1 MEENPKE
8 EVLIA
13 RDNETGQV
21 GAVVGQNPDGTPKM
35 ADVKSTP
42 LSELIKFTKGQ
53 NPIEAFIANFMRQ
66 AKNPTTFG
74 IFKMSAA
81 DYEALGQPMAEMLN
95 DPETNREMLDKYR
108 VKMKTPAAKIKPV
121 DPDKVNWAEIEKQW
135 GISREDLEKSGA
147 LQQMVYHHKSP
158 ELHKV
163 NDPDRSGEK
172 LDARLSFR
180 TNPDGTYSLTPHF
193 VKKEPLLDQPFRG
206 YTFTAEDKVELS
218 NTGNL
223 GKAVDLKD
231 PATGE
236 VHKCLVSIDRLTN
249 EIESIPV
256 DKIFI
261 KQKVANIN
269 LTMQQIGILKSGG
282 LIKEQHV
289 ELPNGQKFTADL
301 QYNASKR
308 DIAFVNSAQ
317 YRQQNEQEAQQ
328 SRQQGEQQSGQSLK
342 DNWHDANGNPKRLT
356 QWYHIPLDEQKQADY
371 LAGKQVLVGEGKDRS
386 GNDCTIYLQ
395 YDPKERK
402 PQTTRVYP
410 DRDKVV
416 GIAEESK
423 TQMAVNDDG
432 SSRQRFRSEAEKE
445 HNEATKNVN
454 EPLQRGQT
462 QPKDEAQQKK
472 QHQPKPKTP
481 KP

>member
-1 MEENPKE
+1 MEQTPEKN

-13 RDNETGQV
+13 RNNETGQV

-35 ADVKSTP
+35 TDVKSTP
-42 LSELIKFTKGQ
+42 LSELVKFTKGQ
-53 NPIEAFIANFMRQ
+53 NPLEAFTANFMRQ

-74 IFKMSAA
+74 IFKMSAE
-81 DYEALGQPMAEMLN
+81 DYEALGEPMAEMLN
-95 DPETNREMLDKYR
+95 DPETNKAMLDKYR
-108 VKMKTPAAKIKPV
+108 VEMKTPTAKIQPV
-121 DPDKVNWAEIEKQW
+121 DPDKINWAAVEQQW
-135 GISREDLEKSGA
+135 GITREDLEKTGA
-147 LQQMVYHHKSP
+147 LQQMKYHHKSP
-158 ELHKV
+158 QLHKV
-163 NDPDRSGEK
+163 NDPDNPGEK
-172 LDARLSFR
+172 IEARLSFR

-193 VKKEPLLDQPFRG
+193 VKEEPQLDQPFRG
-206 YTFTAEDKVELS
+206 YTFTVEDKGALV

-231 PATGE
+231 PVTGE
-236 VHKCLVSIDRLTN
+236 VQKCLVSIDRLTN
-249 EIESIPV
+249 EIECIPV

-261 KQKVANIN
+261 KKNVANIN

-308 DIAFVNSAQ
+308 DIAFVNSVL
-317 YRQQNEQEAQQ
+317 YRQENEQEAQQ
-328 SRQQGEQQSGQSLK
+328 GEKQSGETSRK
-342 DNWHDANGNPKRLT
+342 ENWHNADGSIKRLKK
-356 QWYHIPLDEQKQADY
+356 WYDIPLDEQKQADY
-371 LAGKQVLVGEGKDRS
+371 LAGKQVLVGEIKDKK

-402 PQTTRVYP
+402 PQTTWVYP

-423 TQMAVNDDG
+423 TQVAVNNDG
-432 SSRQRFRSEAEKE
+432 KT
-445 HNEATKNVN
+445 NEATKNMN

-462 QPKDEAQQKK
+462 EPKDDAQQKR
-472 QHQPKPKTP
+472 QQRKPKTP

>member
-35 ADVKSTP
+35 TDVKSTP

>member
-1 MEENPKE
+1 M
-8 EVLIA
+8 
-13 RDNETGQV
+13 
-21 GAVVGQNPDGTPKM
+21 
-35 ADVKSTP
+35 
-42 LSELIKFTKGQ
+42 
-53 NPIEAFIANFMRQ
+53 
-66 AKNPTTFG
+66 
-74 IFKMSAA
+74 
-81 DYEALGQPMAEMLN
+81 
-95 DPETNREMLDKYR
+95 
-108 VKMKTPAAKIKPV
+108 
-121 DPDKVNWAEIEKQW
+121 
-135 GISREDLEKSGA
+135 
-147 LQQMVYHHKSP
+147 
-158 ELHKV
+158 
-163 NDPDRSGEK
+163 
-172 LDARLSFR
+172 
-180 TNPDGTYSLTPHF
+180 
-193 VKKEPLLDQPFRG
+193 LDQPFRG

-249 EIESIPV
+249 EIESVPI

-289 ELPNGQKFTADL
+289 ELPNGQKFTADP

-317 YRQQNEQEAQQ
+317 YRQQNEQEAQRAQQ
-328 SRQQGEQQSGQSLK
+328 SQQQGGQQSGQSLK

-432 SSRQRFRSEAEKE
+432 KT
-445 HNEATKNVN
+445 NEATKNVN

-462 QPKDEAQQKK
+462 EPKDEAQQKK
-472 QHQPKPKTP
+472 QHQPKLKTP

>member
-1 MEENPKE
+1 
-8 EVLIA
+8 
-13 RDNETGQV
+13 
-21 GAVVGQNPDGTPKM
+21 
-35 ADVKSTP
+35 
-42 LSELIKFTKGQ
+42 
-53 NPIEAFIANFMRQ
+53 MR
-66 AKNPTTFG
+66 
-74 IFKMSAA
+74 
-81 DYEALGQPMAEMLN
+81 ALAHFSVSIYN
-95 DPETNREMLDKYR
+95 
-108 VKMKTPAAKIKPV
+108 
-121 DPDKVNWAEIEKQW
+121 
-135 GISREDLEKSGA
+135 
-147 LQQMVYHHKSP
+147 
-158 ELHKV
+158 
-163 NDPDRSGEK
+163 
-172 LDARLSFR
+172 
-180 TNPDGTYSLTPHF
+180 GTYSLTPHF

-206 YTFTAEDKVELS
+206 YTFTAEDKMELS

-328 SRQQGEQQSGQSLK
+328 TRQQGEQQSGQSLK

-423 TQMAVNDDG
+423 TQMAVNNDG
-432 SSRQRFRSEAEKE
+432 KT
-445 HNEATKNVN
+445 NEATKNVN

-462 QPKDEAQQKK
+462 EPKDEAQQKK

>member
-13 RDNETGQV
+13 RNNETGQV

-42 LSELIKFTKGQ
+42 LSELVKFTKGQ
-53 NPIEAFIANFMRQ
+53 NPLEAFTANFMRQ

-74 IFKMSAA
+74 IFKMSAE

-95 DPETNREMLDKYR
+95 DPETNKAMLDKYR
-108 VKMKTPAAKIKPV
+108 VKMKTPTVKIQPV
-121 DPDKVNWAEIEKQW
+121 DPDKVNWAEIERQW
-135 GISREDLEKSGA
+135 GIKREDLEKTGA
-147 LQQMVYHHKSP
+147 LNQMVYHHKSP
-158 ELHKV
+158 QLHKV
-163 NDPDRSGEK
+163 NNPDGSGDK

-193 VKKEPLLDQPFRG
+193 VKEEPQLDQPFRG
-206 YTFTAEDKVELS
+206 YTFTAEDKGALV

-231 PATGE
+231 PVTGE
-236 VHKCLVSIDRLTN
+236 VQKCLVSIDRLTN
-249 EIESIPV
+249 EIECIPV

-261 KQKVANIN
+261 KNKVANIE
-269 LTMQQIGILKSGG
+269 LSMRDIGILKSGG

-308 DIAFVNSAQ
+308 DIAFVNSIL
-317 YRQQNEQEAQQ
+317 YRQENEQQA
-328 SRQQGEQQSGQSLK
+328 QQGEKQSGETSHK
-342 DNWHDANGNPKRLT
+342 ENWHNADGSIKRLK
-356 QWYHIPLDEQKQADY
+356 QWYSIPLDEQKQADY
-371 LAGKQVLVGEGKDRS
+371 LAGKQVLVGEIKDKK
-386 GNDCTIYLQ
+386 GNDCTIFLQ

-402 PQTTRVYP
+402 PQTTWVYP

-416 GIAEESK
+416 GIAEESR
-423 TQMAVNDDG
+423 TQMAVNNDG
-432 SSRQRFRSEAEKE
+432 KT
-445 HNEATKNVN
+445 NEATKNVN

-462 QPKDEAQQKK
+462 EPKDDAQQKRQRSSRSASEATRK
-472 QHQPKPKTP
+472 NSKTP

>member
-1 MEENPKE
+1 
-8 EVLIA
+8 
-13 RDNETGQV
+13 
-21 GAVVGQNPDGTPKM
+21 
-35 ADVKSTP
+35 
-42 LSELIKFTKGQ
+42 
-53 NPIEAFIANFMRQ
+53 
-66 AKNPTTFG
+66 
-74 IFKMSAA
+74 
-81 DYEALGQPMAEMLN
+81 
-95 DPETNREMLDKYR
+95 
-108 VKMKTPAAKIKPV
+108 
-121 DPDKVNWAEIEKQW
+121 
-135 GISREDLEKSGA
+135 
-147 LQQMVYHHKSP
+147 MVYHHKSP

-163 NDPDRSGEK
+163 NAPDGSGEK

-308 DIAFVNSAQ
+308 DIAFVNSTQ

-371 LAGKQVLVGEGKDRS
+371 LYNR
-386 GNDCTIYLQ
+386 
-395 YDPKERK
+395 PR
-402 PQTTRVYP
+402 
-410 DRDKVV
+410 
-416 GIAEESK
+416 
-423 TQMAVNDDG
+423 
-432 SSRQRFRSEAEKE
+432 
-445 HNEATKNVN
+445 
-454 EPLQRGQT
+454 
-462 QPKDEAQQKK
+462 
-472 QHQPKPKTP
+472 
-481 KP
+481 

>member
-74 IFKMSAA
+74 IFKMSAV
-81 DYEALGQPMAEMLN
+81 DYEALSQPMAEMLN

-135 GISREDLEKSGA
+135 GVSREDLEKSGA
-147 LQQMVYHHKSP
+147 LQQMVYHHKSL

-163 NDPDRSGEK
+163 NDPDGSGEK

-236 VHKCLVSIDRLTN
+236 VHICLVSIDRLTN

-317 YRQQNEQEAQQ
+317 YRQQNEQEAQQAQQ

-432 SSRQRFRSEAEKE
+432 KT
-445 HNEATKNVN
+445 NEATKNVN

>member
-432 SSRQRFRSEAEKE
+432 SSRQRFRSETEKE

>member
-95 DPETNREMLDKYR
+95 DPETNREMLEKYR

-121 DPDKVNWAEIEKQW
+121 DPDKVNWTEIEKQW

-163 NDPDRSGEK
+163 NDPDGSGEK

-193 VKKEPLLDQPFRG
+193 VRKEPLLDQPFRS

-223 GKAVDLKD
+223 GKAVDLK
-231 PATGE
+231 
-236 VHKCLVSIDRLTN
+236 LS
-249 EIESIPV
+249 
-256 DKIFI
+256 
-261 KQKVANIN
+261 
-269 LTMQQIGILKSGG
+269 
-282 LIKEQHV
+282 LI
-289 ELPNGQKFTADL
+289 
-301 QYNASKR
+301 
-308 DIAFVNSAQ
+308 
-317 YRQQNEQEAQQ
+317 
-328 SRQQGEQQSGQSLK
+328 
-342 DNWHDANGNPKRLT
+342 
-356 QWYHIPLDEQKQADY
+356 HI
-371 LAGKQVLVGEGKDRS
+371 
-386 GNDCTIYLQ
+386 
-395 YDPKERK
+395 
-402 PQTTRVYP
+402 
-410 DRDKVV
+410 
-416 GIAEESK
+416 
-423 TQMAVNDDG
+423 
-432 SSRQRFRSEAEKE
+432 
-445 HNEATKNVN
+445 
-454 EPLQRGQT
+454 
-462 QPKDEAQQKK
+462 
-472 QHQPKPKTP
+472 
-481 KP
+481 

>member
-13 RDNETGQV
+13 RNNETGQV

-42 LSELIKFTKGQ
+42 LSELVKFTKGQ
-53 NPIEAFIANFMRQ
+53 NPLEAFTANFMRQ

-74 IFKMSAA
+74 IFKMSAE

-95 DPETNREMLDKYR
+95 DPETNKAMLDKYR
-108 VKMKTPAAKIKPV
+108 MKMKTPAMGNNRI
-121 DPDKVNWAEIEKQW
+121 DPDKVNWAEIEQQW
-135 GISREDLEKSGA
+135 GIKREDLEKTGA
-147 LQQMVYHHKSP
+147 LQQMTYHHKSP
-158 ELHKV
+158 QLHKV
-163 NDPDRSGEK
+163 NDPTNPGEK
-172 LDARLSFR
+172 IEARLSFR

-193 VKKEPLLDQPFRG
+193 VKEEPQLDQPFRG
-206 YTFTAEDKVELS
+206 YTFTAEDKGALV

-231 PATGE
+231 PVTGE
-236 VHKCLVSIDRLTN
+236 VQKCLVSIDRLTN
-249 EIESIPV
+249 EIECIPV

-261 KQKVANIN
+261 KNKVANIE
-269 LTMQQIGILKSGG
+269 LSMRDIGILKSGG

-308 DIAFVNSAQ
+308 DIAFVNSIL
-317 YRQQNEQEAQQ
+317 YRQENEQQA
-328 SRQQGEQQSGQSLK
+328 QQGEKQSGETSHK
-342 DNWHDANGNPKRLT
+342 ENWHNADGSIKRLK
-356 QWYHIPLDEQKQADY
+356 QWYSIPLDEQKQADY
-371 LAGKQVLVGEGKDRS
+371 LAGKQVLVGEIKDKK
-386 GNDCTIYLQ
+386 GNDCTIFLQ

-402 PQTTRVYP
+402 PQTTWVYP

-416 GIAEESK
+416 GIAEESR
-423 TQMAVNDDG
+423 TQMAVNNDG
-432 SSRQRFRSEAEKE
+432 KT
-445 HNEATKNVN
+445 NEATKNVN

-462 QPKDEAQQKK
+462 EPKDDAQQKRQRK
-472 QHQPKPKTP
+472 SNTP

>member
-13 RDNETGQV
+13 RNYETGQV
-21 GAVVGQNPDGTPKM
+21 GAVVGQNPDGTPQM

-42 LSELIKFTKGQ
+42 LSELVKFTKGQ
-53 NPIEAFIANFMRQ
+53 NPLEAFTANFMRQ

-74 IFKMSAA
+74 IFKMSSE

-95 DPETNREMLDKYR
+95 DPETNKAMLDKYR
-108 VKMKTPAAKIKPV
+108 VKMKTPTVKIQPV
-121 DPDKVNWAEIEKQW
+121 DPDKVNWAEIEQQW
-135 GISREDLEKSGA
+135 GIKREDLEKTGA
-147 LQQMVYHHKSP
+147 LQQMTYHHKSP
-158 ELHKV
+158 RLYKV
-163 NDPDRSGEK
+163 NDPSNPGEK
-172 LDARLSFR
+172 IEARLSFR

-193 VKKEPLLDQPFRG
+193 VKEEPQLDRPFRG
-206 YTFTAEDKVELS
+206 YTFTTEDKGELT

-231 PATGE
+231 PVTGE
-236 VHKCLVSIDRLTN
+236 VQKCLVSIDRLTN
-249 EIESIPV
+249 EIECIPV

-261 KQKVANIN
+261 KQKVANIA

-282 LIKEQHV
+282 LIKAQHV

-308 DIAFVNSAQ
+308 DIAFVNSIL
-317 YRQQNEQEAQQ
+317 YRQENEQQA
-328 SRQQGEQQSGQSLK
+328 QQGEKQSGQTSQK
-342 DNWHDANGNPKRLT
+342 ENWHNADSSIKRLT
-356 QWYHIPLDEQKQADY
+356 KWYSIPLDEQKQADY
-371 LAGKQVLVGEGKDRS
+371 LAGKQVLVGEIKDKK
-386 GNDCTIYLQ
+386 GNDCTIFLQ
-395 YDPKERK
+395 YDPQERK
-402 PQTTRVYP
+402 PQTTWVYP

-423 TQMAVNDDG
+423 TQYAVNNQG
-432 SSRQRFRSEAEKE
+432 KT
-445 HNEATKNVN
+445 NEATKNVN

-462 QPKDEAQQKK
+462 EPKDDAQQKRQRSSRSASEVTRK
-472 QHQPKPKTP
+472 NPKTP

>member
-13 RDNETGQV
+13 RDNESGQV
-21 GAVVGQNPDGTPKM
+21 GAVVGQNPDGSPKM

-81 DYEALGQPMAEMLN
+81 DYEALSQPMAEMLN

-135 GISREDLEKSGA
+135 GISREDIEKSGA

-163 NDPDRSGEK
+163 NAPDGSGEK

-193 VKKEPLLDQPFRG
+193 VRKEPLLDQPFRG

-249 EIESIPV
+249 EIESVPV

-269 LTMQQIGILKSGG
+269 LTMQQIGVLKNGG
-282 LIKEQHV
+282 LVKEQHV

-317 YRQQNEQEAQQ
+317 YR
-328 SRQQGEQQSGQSLK
+328 QGEQQSGQSLK

-432 SSRQRFRSEAEKE
+432 KT
-445 HNEATKNVN
+445 NEATKNVN

>member
-1 MEENPKE
+1 MEQTPEKD

-13 RDNETGQV
+13 RNNETGQV

-42 LSELIKFTKGQ
+42 LSELVKFTKGQ
-53 NPIEAFIANFMRQ
+53 NPLEAFTANFMRQ

-74 IFKMSAA
+74 IFKMSAE
-81 DYEALGQPMAEMLN
+81 DYEALGEPMAEMLN
-95 DPETNREMLDKYR
+95 DPGTNKEMLDKYR
-108 VKMKTPAAKIKPV
+108 VEMKTSTVKIQPV
-121 DPDKVNWAEIEKQW
+121 DPDKVNWAEVVQQW
-135 GISREDLEKSGA
+135 GIKREALEKTGA
-147 LQQMVYHHKSP
+147 LQQMIYHHKSP
-158 ELHKV
+158 KLYEV
-163 NDPDRSGEK
+163 NDPNSPGNKVE
-172 LDARLSFR
+172 ARLSFR
-180 TNPDGTYSLTPHF
+180 SNPDGTYSLTPHF
-193 VKKEPLLDQPFRG
+193 VKEEPQLGQPFRG
-206 YTFTAEDKVELS
+206 YTFTAEDKGELV

-231 PATGE
+231 PVTGE
-236 VHKCLVSIDRLTN
+236 TQKCLVSIDRLTN
-249 EIESIPV
+249 EIECIPV

-308 DIAFVNSAQ
+308 DIAFVNSIF
-317 YRQQNEQEAQQ
+317 YRQENEQQAK
-328 SRQQGEQQSGQSLK
+328 QQGDEKQPQHQGQK
-342 DNWHDANGNPKRLT
+342 DNWHDADGKPKRLS

-371 LAGKQVLVGEGKDRS
+371 LAGKQVLVGEVKDNK
-386 GNDCTIYLQ
+386 GNDCTMYLQ
-395 YDPKERK
+395 YDPKEHK
-402 PQTTRVYP
+402 PQTTWVYP

-416 GIAEESK
+416 GIAEEHK
-423 TQMAVNDDG
+423 TQVAVNNDG
-432 SSRQRFRSEAEKE
+432 KT
-445 HNEATKNVN
+445 NEATKNVK

-462 QPKDEAQQKK
+462 EPKDDAQQKK
-472 QHQPKPKTP
+472 QLRSSRSASEGTRKPPRTP

>member
-13 RDNETGQV
+13 RNNETGQV

-74 IFKMSAA
+74 IFKMSVA
-81 DYEALGQPMAEMLN
+81 DYEALSQPMAEMLN
-95 DPETNREMLDKYR
+95 DLEANREMLDKYR

-163 NDPDRSGEK
+163 NDPDGSGEK

-193 VKKEPLLDQPFRG
+193 VRKEPLFDQPFRG
-206 YTFTAEDKVELS
+206 YTFTTEDKVELS

-269 LTMQQIGILKSGG
+269 LTMQQIGILKNGG

-317 YRQQNEQEAQQ
+317 YRQQNEQEAQRAQQ
-328 SRQQGEQQSGQSLK
+328 SRQQGGQQSGQSLK
-342 DNWHDANGNPKRLT
+342 DNWHDANGNPKRLN

-423 TQMAVNDDG
+423 TQMAVNNDG
-432 SSRQRFRSEAEKE
+432 KT
-445 HNEATKNVN
+445 NEATKNVN

-462 QPKDEAQQKK
+462 EPKDEAQQKK

>member
-1 MEENPKE
+1 MEQTPEKD

-13 RDNETGQV
+13 RNNETGQV

-42 LSELIKFTKGQ
+42 LSELVKFTKGQ
-53 NPIEAFIANFMRQ
+53 NPLEAFATNFMRQ

-74 IFKMSAA
+74 IFKMSAE
-81 DYEALGQPMAEMLN
+81 DYEALGRPMAEMLN
-95 DPETNREMLDKYR
+95 DPETNKEMLDKYR
-108 VKMKTPAAKIKPV
+108 VKMKAPATKIQPV
-121 DPDKVNWAEIEKQW
+121 EPDKVNWAEVEQQW
-135 GISREDLEKSGA
+135 GIKSEDLEKAGA
-147 LQQMVYHHKSP
+147 LQQMKYHHKSP
-158 ELHKV
+158 QLYKV
-163 NDPDRSGEK
+163 NDPANPGEK
-172 LDARLSFR
+172 IEARLSFR
-180 TNPDGTYSLTPHF
+180 SNPDGTYSLTPHF
-193 VKKEPLLDQPFRG
+193 VKEEPQLDQPFRG
-206 YTFTAEDKVELS
+206 YTFTAEDKGELA

-231 PATGE
+231 PVTGE
-236 VHKCLVSIDRLTN
+236 TQKCLVSIDRLTN
-249 EIESIPV
+249 EIECVPV

-269 LTMQQIGILKSGG
+269 LTMQQIGILKTGG

-308 DIAFVNSAQ
+308 DIAFVNSIL
-317 YRQQNEQEAQQ
+317 YRQENEQKQQEGEKSAQ
-328 SRQQGEQQSGQSLK
+328 SQGQK
-342 DNWHDANGNPKRLT
+342 DNWHDADGTPKKLT

-371 LAGKQVLVGEGKDRS
+371 IAGKQVLVGETKDKK
-386 GNDCTIYLQ
+386 GNDCTMYLQ

-402 PQTTRVYP
+402 PQTTWVYP

-423 TQMAVNDDG
+423 TQIAVNNDG
-432 SSRQRFRSEAEKE
+432 KT
-445 HNEATKNVN
+445 NEATKNVK

-462 QPKDEAQQKK
+462 EPKDDAQQKK
-472 QHQPKPKTP
+472 QQRKPKTP

>member
-81 DYEALGQPMAEMLN
+81 DYEALSQPMAEMLN

-163 NDPDRSGEK
+163 NAPDGSGEK

-193 VKKEPLLDQPFRG
+193 VRKEPLLDQPFRG
-206 YTFTAEDKVELS
+206 YTFTTEDKVELS

-236 VHKCLVSIDRLTN
+236 VHKCLVSIDRLTTSSV
-249 EIESIPV
+249 IHS
-256 DKIFI
+256 
-261 KQKVANIN
+261 
-269 LTMQQIGILKSGG
+269 
-282 LIKEQHV
+282 
-289 ELPNGQKFTADL
+289 
-301 QYNASKR
+301 
-308 DIAFVNSAQ
+308 
-317 YRQQNEQEAQQ
+317 QN
-328 SRQQGEQQSGQSLK
+328 
-342 DNWHDANGNPKRLT
+342 
-356 QWYHIPLDEQKQADY
+356 
-371 LAGKQVLVGEGKDRS
+371 
-386 GNDCTIYLQ
+386 
-395 YDPKERK
+395 
-402 PQTTRVYP
+402 
-410 DRDKVV
+410 DRD
-416 GIAEESK
+416 SL
-423 TQMAVNDDG
+423 T
-432 SSRQRFRSEAEKE
+432 RLPE
-445 HNEATKNVN
+445 HKS
-454 EPLQRGQT
+454 
-462 QPKDEAQQKK
+462 D
-472 QHQPKPKTP
+472 H
-481 KP
+481 

>member
-1 MEENPKE
+1 MEQTPEKD

-13 RDNETGQV
+13 RNNETGQV

-42 LSELIKFTKGQ
+42 LSELVKFTKGQ
-53 NPIEAFIANFMRQ
+53 NPLEAFTANFMRQ

-74 IFKMSAA
+74 IFKMSAE
-81 DYEALGQPMAEMLN
+81 DYEALGEPMAEMLN
-95 DPETNREMLDKYR
+95 DPETNKAMLDKYR
-108 VKMKTPAAKIKPV
+108 VEMKTPTVKIQPV
-121 DPDKVNWAEIEKQW
+121 DPDKINWAEVEQQW
-135 GISREDLEKSGA
+135 GIKREDLEKTGA
-147 LQQMVYHHKSP
+147 LQQMKYHHKSP
-158 ELHKV
+158 QLHKV
-163 NDPDRSGEK
+163 NDPDSPGEK
-172 LDARLSFR
+172 VEARLSFR
-180 TNPDGTYSLTPHF
+180 SNPDGTYSLTPHF
-193 VKKEPLLDQPFRG
+193 VKEEPQLDQPFRG
-206 YTFTAEDKVELS
+206 YTFTAEDKGALT

-231 PATGE
+231 PVTGE
-236 VHKCLVSIDRLTN
+236 TQKCLVSIDRLTN
-249 EIESIPV
+249 EIECIPV

-308 DIAFVNSAQ
+308 DIAFVNSIF
-317 YRQQNEQEAQQ
+317 YRQENEQQAQQ
-328 SRQQGEQQSGQSLK
+328 SQQQGEKQSGQSLK
-342 DNWHDANGNPKRLT
+342 DNWHDADGNPKRLS

-371 LAGKQVLVGEGKDRS
+371 LAGIQVLVGEVKDNK
-386 GNDCTIYLQ
+386 GNDCTMYLQ

-402 PQTTRVYP
+402 PQTTWVYP

-423 TQMAVNDDG
+423 TQVAVNNDG
-432 SSRQRFRSEAEKE
+432 KT
-445 HNEATKNVN
+445 NEATKNIK

-462 QPKDEAQQKK
+462 EPKDDAQHKK
-472 QHQPKPKTP
+472 QQRKPRTP

>member
-13 RDNETGQV
+13 RDNGTGQV

-95 DPETNREMLDKYR
+95 DPETNREMLEKYR

-121 DPDKVNWAEIEKQW
+121 DPDKVNWTEIEKQW

-163 NDPDRSGEK
+163 NDPDGSGEK

-206 YTFTAEDKVELS
+206 YTFTTEDKVELS

-269 LTMQQIGILKSGG
+269 LTMQHEDHLVDDHAYKGEFKRRSYADFLVKLYNVALDDEVVEWTFTNKPFDGRYLMDFNTIINADQENDLSGSFSFNKFIKGCFNARLNTFDEIPVRIL
-282 LIKEQHV
+282 V
-289 ELPNGQKFTADL
+289 
-301 QYNASKR
+301 
-308 DIAFVNSAQ
+308 
-317 YRQQNEQEAQQ
+317 
-328 SRQQGEQQSGQSLK
+328 
-342 DNWHDANGNPKRLT
+342 
-356 QWYHIPLDEQKQADY
+356 
-371 LAGKQVLVGEGKDRS
+371 
-386 GNDCTIYLQ
+386 
-395 YDPKERK
+395 
-402 PQTTRVYP
+402 
-410 DRDKVV
+410 
-416 GIAEESK
+416 
-423 TQMAVNDDG
+423 
-432 SSRQRFRSEAEKE
+432 SSYQ
-445 HNEATKNVN
+445 
-454 EPLQRGQT
+454 
-462 QPKDEAQQKK
+462 
-472 QHQPKPKTP
+472 
-481 KP
+481 